1 MINCISS
8 IFFDSLKINDSE
20 TKTQFV
26 VTLDSL
32 EYRTKKRAGPQRKK
46 VEVDLKR
53 VRIES
58 KPIQKKIETRGRTLR
73 PQKNDSESESELRKA
88 VEISNNQ
95 SLSLKRKRTPIRF
108 DIDENTKA
116 NEPKSPKK
124 RRSHSNDRKSLERIS
139 THSKS
144 EEKDDK
150 ARSESRDRDESGS
163 RIRTV
168 KTSSQNKYDNL
179 PPCKCQ
185 LPAVPT
191 GSYS

>member
-1 MINCISS
+1 MNSFKS
-8 IFFDSLKINDSE
+8 NDSE

-32 EYRTKKRAGPQRKK
+32 EYRTKKRAASQRKK
-46 VEVDLKR
+46 MVVDLKR

-88 VEISNNQ
+88 VENSNNQ
-95 SLSLKRKRTPIRF
+95 SLALKRKRTPIRF
-108 DIDENTKA
+108 DIDQNTKA
-116 NEPKSPKK
+116 DVPLSPKK

-139 THSKS
+139 IHRKS
-144 EEKDDK
+144 EEREKEMDEK
-150 ARSESRDRDESGS
+150 ARSRSREGDESGS
-163 RIRTV
+163 RIRTL

-179 PPCKCQ
+179 PPCKW
-185 LPAVPT
+185 PT
-191 GSYS
+191 AC